1 MPYTID
7 RRNKTDAPS
16 FHQLYR
22 PIQGAM
28 TGMPP
33 LEARGHRPL
42 KMTFDD
48 QLKSLVFFHLEEH
61 TSSQHLLQVLEE
73 DDFARDVI
81 APKNGIKKSSFSEA
95 VNSRGLEQ
103 LAHIYQNLQSEA
115 VDVLPKEHDELGD
128 LIGIDGSLIDACLS
142 MHWADYRKGSKK
154 AKVHLGFDL
163 NHSIPRK
170 IFLSDG
176 KGAERPF
183 VSMILSPGQ
192 TGVMDRGYQAHD
204 RFDQW
209 QEEGKHFV
217 CRIKASTKKK
227 RIKDNDIN
235 PDSNIFYDAIALLGT
250 PGVNQ
255 TEKPLRLVGFTVDGI
270 KYWVATSRFDLTAEQ
285 IAFIYKLRWDIEI
298 FFGWWK
304 RHLRVYHLIARSEY
318 GLMVQIVS
326 GLITYLLLAIY
337 CREQHNEKVSI
348 KRVRELRIKI
358 QNETRITK
366 NGTGGPDLKKT
377 TKCQNVMQEP
387 NRKLLRKNKD
397 FLYIFIDHP
406 HLFNI
411 DFHRA
416 PASRLYLRNDLSSI
430 ARSIRWTS
438 TKILL

>member
-1 MPYTID
+1 MISGGYKMPYTID
-7 RRNKTDAPS
+7 RRKKVDAPS

-22 PIQGAM
+22 PIQRAM
-28 TGMPP
+28 IGMPP

-48 QLKSLVFFHLEEH
+48 QLKALVFFHLEEH
-61 TSSQHLLQVLEE
+61 VSGQHLLQVLEE
-73 DDFARDVI
+73 DDFARDHI
-81 APKNGIKKSSFSEA
+81 APEEGIKKSSFAEA
-95 VNSRGLEQ
+95 INYRGLEQ
-103 LAHIYQNLQSEA
+103 LAHVYQNLQTNA
-115 VDVLPKEHDELGD
+115 VAVLPKEHAELGD
-128 LIGIDGSLIDACLS
+128 LIAIDGSLIDACLS

-163 NHSIPRK
+163 NRSIPRK
-170 IFLSDG
+170 VFLSDG
-176 KGAERPF
+176 NGAERPF

-192 TGVMDRGYQAHD
+192 TGVTDRGYQAHD

-217 CRIKASTKKK
+217 SRIKAITKKK
-227 RIKDNDIN
+227 LLKSNEID
-235 PDSNIFYDAIALLGT
+235 PDSNIFYDAIVLLGT

-255 TEKPLRLVGFTVDGI
+255 AKKPVRLVGYTVNDT
-270 KYWVATSRFDLTAEQ
+270 KYWVATSRYDLTAEQ

-318 GLMVQIVS
+318 GLMVQILA

-358 QNETRITK
+358 QNETRITR
-366 NGTGGPDLKKT
+366 NGTDGPDLKNYKIS
-377 TKCQNVMQEP
+377 KC
-387 NRKLLRKNKD
+387 
-397 FLYIFIDHP
+397 Y
-406 HLFNI
+406 
-411 DFHRA
+411 
-416 PASRLYLRNDLSSI
+416 
-430 ARSIRWTS
+430 ART
-438 TKILL
+438 

>member
-7 RRNKTDAPS
+7 TLKKANAPS
-16 FHQLYR
+16 FNQLFV
-22 PIQGAM
+22 PIDRAKI
-28 TGMPP
+28 GMPP

-48 QLKSLVFFHLEEH
+48 QLKALIFFHLEEH
-61 TSSQHLLQVLEE
+61 TSAQHLLQILEE

-81 APKNGIKKSSFSEA
+81 APEEGIKKSSFAEA
-95 VNSRGLEQ
+95 INNRGLEQ
-103 LAHIYQNLQSEA
+103 LAYIYQNLQTQA

-163 NHSIPRK
+163 NHGIPRK

-176 KGAERPF
+176 NGAERPF

-192 TGVMDRGYQAHD
+192 TGVMDRGYQTHD

-217 CRIKASTKKK
+217 CRIKASTRKKL
-227 RIKDNDIN
+227 IKDNEIN
-235 PDSNIFYDAIALLGT
+235 PDSNIFYDAIVLLGT

-255 TEKPLRLVGFTVDGI
+255 TKKPIRLVGYTVDGT
-270 KYWVATSRFDLTAEQ
+270 KYWVATSRYDLTAEQ
-285 IAFIYKLRWDIEI
+285 IAFIYKLRWDIEK
-298 FFGWWK
+298 FFAWWK

-318 GLMVQIVS
+318 GLMVQILS

-358 QNETRITK
+358 QNETRI
-366 NGTGGPDLKKT
+366 
-377 TKCQNVMQEP
+377 
-387 NRKLLRKNKD
+387 
-397 FLYIFIDHP
+397 
-406 HLFNI
+406 
-411 DFHRA
+411 
-416 PASRLYLRNDLSSI
+416 ASSSTVSSI
-430 ARSIRWTS
+430 SEND
-438 TKILL
+438 KISNAYANT